1 MKKKYNLNDFPHPEN
16 ANEQGLLAIG
26 GDLST
31 ERLLSA
37 YSNGIFP
44 WFGPGD
50 PIMWFSPDPR
60 MILYNKNLNIS
71 KSMKRLLDKKVF
83 SYTSDK
89 AFEQVIKTCSSTP
102 RPGQESTWITPDM
115 IEAYINLHREGYAH
129 SVEIWSS
136 GGNLVGG
143 IYGVSI
149 GMAFFGESMFS
160 KVSNASKAALI
171 MLSQALN
178 NLGFDFIDCQ
188 VYTSHLESMGAKLY
202 PRSLFL
208 KELKTSIAKP
218 GLNQKEWKSLFEMV
232 KQNKTDQN

>member
-26 GDLST
+26 GDLGI

-89 AFEQVIKTCSSTP
+89 AFEQVIKICSSAP
-102 RPGQESTWITPDM
+102 RPGQQGTWITPDM

-129 SVEIWSS
+129 SVEVWSS
-136 GGNLVGG
+136 EGNLVGG

-178 NLGFDFIDCQ
+178 TLGFDFIDCQ